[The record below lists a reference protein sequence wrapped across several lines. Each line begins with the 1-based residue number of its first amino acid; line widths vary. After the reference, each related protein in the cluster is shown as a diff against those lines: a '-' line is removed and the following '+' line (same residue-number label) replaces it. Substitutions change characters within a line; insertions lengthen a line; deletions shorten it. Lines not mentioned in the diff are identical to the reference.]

1 MKKFKQPPKK
11 FHPRGL
17 EILYEDHDIIVVN
30 KVNGLLTVSTDR
42 TREQT
47 AYYLLTDYV
56 RKGNSK
62 SRNRVHIVH
71 RLDRDTSGI
80 LVFAK
85 SAEAKEFLQT
95 EWSGFKKKYYAVVQG
110 ILLKKEGL
118 ISSCLAENSAHKM
131 YSVSDPRKGK
141 LAKTAYRVLKESE
154 AHSLLE
160 IELLTGRKNQIRVHM
175 ADQGCPVA
183 GDKKYG
189 EREKGIRR
197 LCLHSASLALV
208 HPFSRKPMTFDA
220 KVPPYFESLVKQNA
234 K

>member
-1 MKKFKQPPKK
+1 MV
-11 FHPRGL
+11 
-17 EILYEDHDIIVVN
+17 D
-30 KVNGLLTVSTDR
+30 KVAGLLTVSTDR

-95 EWSGFKKKYYAVVQG
+95 EWSGFEKKYYAVVHG
-110 ILLKKEGL
+110 TLPEKEGIITSYL
-118 ISSCLAENSAHKM
+118 TENRAHKM
-131 YSVSDPRKGK
+131 YSVADPRKGK
-141 LAKTAYRVLKESE
+141 QAKTAFRVLKETD
-154 AHSLLE
+154 AYSLLE
-160 IELLTGRKNQIRVHM
+160 IDLLTGRKNQIRVHM

-189 EREKGIRR
+189 EKQPGIKR
-197 LCLHSASLALV
+197 LCLHSASLTLV
-208 HPFSRKPMTFDA
+208 HPFSKKSMSFECKMPA
-220 KVPPYFESLVKQNA
+220 YFESLLKQG
-234 K
+234 

>member
-80 LVFAK
+80 LIFAK

-95 EWSGFKKKYYAVVQG
+95 EWAGFEKKYYAVVQG
-110 ILLKKEGL
+110 TLLKKEGL

-131 YSVSDPRKGK
+131 YSISDPRKGK
-141 LAKTAYRVLKESE
+141 LAKTQYRVLKESE
-154 AHSLLE
+154 AYSLLE

-175 ADQGCPVA
+175 ADQGCPVV

-189 EREKGIRR
+189 EKQPGIKR
-197 LCLHSASLALV
+197 LCLHSASLTLV
-208 HPFSRKPMTFDA
+208 HPFSKKSMTFET
-220 KVPPYFESLVKQNA
+220 KVPSYFGTLVK
-234 K
+234 

>member
-1 MKKFKQPPKK
+1 M
-11 FHPRGL
+11 
-17 EILYEDHDIIVVN
+17 YEDHDIIVVD
-30 KVNGLLTVSTDR
+30 KVAGLLTVSTDR

-71 RLDRDTSGI
+71 RLDRDTSGL

-95 EWSGFKKKYYAVVQG
+95 EWSGFEKKYVAVVCG
-110 ILLKKEGL
+110 APPEKEGAVT
-118 ISSCLAENSAHKM
+118 SFLAENRAHKM

-141 LAKTAYRVLKESE
+141 RAKTVFRVLKESE
-154 AHSLLE
+154 AYSLLE
-160 IELLTGRKNQIRVHM
+160 IDLLTGRKNQIRVHM
-175 ADQGCPVA
+175 ADLGCPVA

-189 EREKGIRR
+189 EKQPGIKR
-197 LCLHSASLALV
+197 LCLHSASLTLV
-208 HPFSRKPMTFDA
+208 HPFSKKSMFFESR
-220 KVPPYFESLVKQNA
+220 VPAYFESLVK
-234 K
+234 

>member
-17 EILYEDHDIIVVN
+17 SILYEDHDIVVVD
-30 KVNGLLTVSTDR
+30 KVAGLLTVSTDR

-95 EWSGFKKKYYAVVQG
+95 EWAGFEKKYVAVVRG
-110 ILLKKEGL
+110 ALPEKEGIVTSYL
-118 ISSCLAENSAHKM
+118 VENSAHKM
-131 YSVSDPRKGK
+131 YSVSDPKKGK
-141 LAKTAYRVLKESE
+141 RAQTAFRVLKQTD
-154 AHSLLE
+154 AYSLLE
-160 IELLTGRKNQIRVHM
+160 INLLTGRKNQIRVHM
-175 ADQGCPVA
+175 ADQGCPVV

-189 EREKGIRR
+189 EKQPGIKR
-197 LCLHSASLALV
+197 LCLHSTSLTLV
-208 HPFSRKPMTFDA
+208 HPFSKKSMSFEA
-220 KVPPYFESLVKQNA
+220 KVPAYFETLMKGV
-234 K
+234 

>member
-11 FHPRGL
+11 FQPRGL
-17 EILYEDHDIIVVN
+17 SIVYEDHDIIVVD
-30 KVNGLLTVSTDR
+30 KVAGLLTVSTDR

-71 RLDRDTSGI
+71 RLDRETSGL

-95 EWSGFKKKYYAVVQG
+95 EWSGFSKKYVAVVCG
-110 ILLKKEGL
+110 ILPEKEGIITSHL
-118 ISSCLAENSAHKM
+118 TENRAHKV
-131 YSVSDPRKGK
+131 YSTSDTKLGK
-141 LAKTAYRVLKESE
+141 YAKTAFRVLKESE
-154 AHSLLE
+154 AYSLLE
-160 IELLTGRKNQIRVHM
+160 IDLLTGRKNQIRVHM
-175 ADQGCPVA
+175 ADRGCPVV

-189 EREKGIRR
+189 EKQPGIKR
-197 LCLHSASLALV
+197 LCLHSASLSLL
-208 HPFSRKPMTFDA
+208 HPFSKESMTFEA
-220 KVPPYFESLVKQNA
+220 KTPTYFASLIQKG
-234 K
+234 